1 MDFTCFPGGLKDGK
15 AWCCTKR
22 CWSISIYLIIESIC
36 NILQPLVNH
45 SFFSPFVVSSPNWLE
60 SLCSTCLWA
69 GHTITRVWKYK
80 NNSNPRVLLL
90 QSLEPFLRCF
100 FLSQS
105 SNWTVTPAS
114 QWAESRWHQLRV
126 FRDENGRFHALMLT
140 VLLST
145 LRSGNGAEREKGSR
159 ATIWPTFMECYF
171 SSHFS
176 LQHLYLLDV
185 HVLLA
190 FSLCLR
196 GSRKNV
202 YNGFSS
208 LGGEQFPRMARGNL
222 HEATV

>member
-1 MDFTCFPGGLKDGK
+1 M
-15 AWCCTKR
+15 
-22 CWSISIYLIIESIC
+22 
-36 NILQPLVNH
+36 
-45 SFFSPFVVSSPNWLE
+45 
-60 SLCSTCLWA
+60 
-69 GHTITRVWKYK
+69 
-80 NNSNPRVLLL
+80 LLL
-90 QSLEPFLRCF
+90 QSLEPFRGCF

-126 FRDENGRFHALMLT
+126 FRDENGRFRALMLT

-145 LRSGNGAEREKGSR
+145 LRCGNGAEREKRKQGHYLTNIYGMLFFLSFF
-159 ATIWPTFMECYF
+159 TPTLC
-171 SSHFS
+171 SVN
-176 LQHLYLLDV
+176 LYLLNV

-222 HEATV
+222 HEAAV